1 MFRQI
6 LVATDLTGVSRN
18 AVARADALARDHGA
32 HLHILHVVRDPA
44 REPWTVEAYGIDW
57 ERLRAEAR
65 GKGRRAL
72 IAATRHLARNIQ
84 RTTHD
89 TRVGVP
95 ADEILDY
102 ARRHAIDLI
111 VVGTH
116 GRGPF
121 ASVVLG
127 SVAEAIVRH
136 ARCPVMVVPPHAPR
150 RRAAAA

>member
-6 LVATDLTGVSRN
+6 LVATDLTPVSRN
-18 AVARADALARDHGA
+18 AVARADALARDNRA
-32 HLHILHVVRDPA
+32 HLHVLHVVRDPA

-65 GKGRRAL
+65 GQGRRAL
-72 IAATRHLARNIQ
+72 IAATRHLALDTR
-84 RTTHD
+84 RTTLD
-89 TRVGVP
+89 TRIGAP

-116 GRGPF
+116 GRGPL
-121 ASVVLG
+121 ASALLG
-127 SVAEAIVRH
+127 SVAEPIVRS
-136 ARCPVMVVPPHAPR
+136 ARCPVMVVRAAPPR
-150 RRAAAA
+150 RRPAAA